1 MAKRNSFFSRFRLVY
16 RRSPLL
22 LKCVVLATI
31 VFSIAALTVI
41 RMDISQWQEQ
51 ADRNRVY
58 AAQLEQENARLEEK
72 LQQKDTVDGI
82 RQIAEDDLGLVDP
95 DAVFFSVVT
104 NQD

>member
-1 MAKRNSFFSRFRLVY
+1 MAKKNSFFSRFRLVY

-31 VFSIAALTVI
+31 LFSIAALTVI
-41 RMDISQWQEQ
+41 RMDIQQWQAQ
-51 ADRNRVY
+51 TNSNRVY
-58 AAQLEQENARLEEK
+58 AAQLEEENAQLETQ

-82 RQIAEDDLGLVDP
+82 KQIAEDKLDLVDP
-95 DAVFFSVVT
+95 DTVFFDVVT